1 MGKRRRKKISRFTE
15 MVHEINANQFFDKPL
30 ELKEGKQTYAKWEEK
45 KEEPVKKTPFF
56 WRFWVGSAFSS

>member
-1 MGKRRRKKISRFTE
+1 MTKRRRKKISSFTE

-45 KEEPVKKTPFF
+45 TLEESKALVQKSKAKR
-56 WRFWVGSAFSS
+56 WWKW